1 MELFFDYLRFERRY
15 SPHTVVSYQT
25 DLRQFGEFLHTTF
38 ELEEPA
44 QADHT
49 LVRSWVVHLMQQQ
62 RDARTVNRKIAC
74 LRSYYSYLL
83 RTGVIQK
90 NPMLRIT
97 SPKVAK
103 KLPEFVPEEALNGL
117 LNSFEFPDTL
127 AGSRDQLILEL
138 LYGTGIRLS
147 ELIGIRHAD
156 LSLLGRTVRVTG
168 KGNKQRVVPL
178 NPSLLLVLERY
189 IARQKQEFGMSSN
202 ATEALL
208 VTDKG
213 EPLYEKLVYRT
224 VKHYLSQITTASG
237 QQHPHVLRHSFATH
251 LLSKG
256 ADLNAIKELLGHANL
271 AATQVYTHLSID
283 RLKSVFDKAH
293 PKA

>member
-15 SPHTVVSYQT
+15 SPHTVLSYQT
-25 DLRQFGEFLHTTF
+25 DLRQFSDYLKTAY
-38 ELEEPA
+38 ELDQPA

-49 LVRSWVVHLMQQQ
+49 LIRSWVVTLMQQSL
-62 RDARTVNRKIAC
+62 DPRTVNRKIAC
-74 LRSYYSYLL
+74 LRSYYKFLL
-83 RTGVIQK
+83 RTNVIGK

-97 SPKVAK
+97 SPKVTK
-103 KLPEFVPEEALNGL
+103 KLPDFVPEDSLNGL
-117 LNSFEFPDTL
+117 LNSFDFPDTL
-127 AGSRDQLILEL
+127 PGRRDQLILEL

-147 ELIGIRHAD
+147 ELIGIRHDD
-156 LSLLGRTVRVTG
+156 LSLSGRTVRVTG
-168 KGNKQRVVPL
+168 KGNKQRLVPL
-178 NPSLLLVLERY
+178 NPTLLVVLDRY
-189 IARQKQEFGMSSN
+189 IALKLAEFGSADN
-202 ATEALL
+202 ARAALL
-208 VTDKG
+208 VTDKL

-224 VKHYLSQITTASG
+224 VKHYLGQITTATS

-251 LLSKG
+251 LLNKG

-283 RLKSVFDKAH
+283 KLKAVFEKAH

>member
-15 SPHTVVSYQT
+15 SPHTVLSYQT
-25 DLRQFGEFLHTTF
+25 DLRQFSDYLKTAY
-38 ELEEPA
+38 ELDNPA

-49 LVRSWVVHLMQQQ
+49 LIRSWVVELMQQKL
-62 RDARTVNRKIAC
+62 DPRTVNRKIAC
-74 LRSYYSYLL
+74 LRSYFKFLL
-83 RTGVIQK
+83 RTNVIGK

-103 KLPEFVPEEALNGL
+103 KLPDFVPEDSLNGL

-127 AGSRDQLILEL
+127 AGRRDQLILEL

-147 ELIGIRHAD
+147 ELIGIRHDD
-156 LSLLGRTVRVTG
+156 LSLSARTVRVTG
-168 KGNKQRVVPL
+168 KGNKQRLVPL
-178 NPSLLLVLERY
+178 NPTLLIVLERY
-189 IARQKQEFGMSSN
+189 IGLKGAEFGTADN
-202 ATEALL
+202 ARTTLL
-208 VTDKG
+208 VTDKL
-213 EPLYEKLVYRT
+213 EPLYEKFVYRT
-224 VKHYLSQITTASG
+224 VKHYLGQITTATS

-283 RLKSVFDKAH
+283 KLKAVFEKAH

>member
-15 SPHTVVSYQT
+15 SPHTVLSYQT
-25 DLRQFGEFLHTTF
+25 DLRQFTDYLKT
-38 ELEEPA
+38 A
-44 QADHT
+44 YDHT
-49 LVRSWVVHLMQQQ
+49 LIRSWVVTLMQQSL
-62 RDARTVNRKIAC
+62 DPRTVNRKIAC
-74 LRSYYSYLL
+74 LRSYFKFLL
-83 RTGVIQK
+83 RTGAIGK

-103 KLPEFVPEEALNGL
+103 KLPDFVPEDSLNGL
-117 LNSFEFPDTL
+117 LNSFDFPDTL
-127 AGSRDQLILEL
+127 SGRRDQLILEL

-147 ELIGIRHAD
+147 ELIGIRHDD
-156 LSLLGRTVRVTG
+156 LSLSARTVRVTG
-168 KGNKQRVVPL
+168 KGNKQRLVPL
-178 NPSLLLVLERY
+178 NPTLLVVLERY
-189 IARQKQEFGMSSN
+189 IGIKQAEFGLADN
-202 ATEALL
+202 ARGTLL
-208 VTDKG
+208 VTDKL
-213 EPLYEKLVYRT
+213 EPLYEKFVYRT
-224 VKHYLSQITTASG
+224 VKHYLGQITTATS

-283 RLKSVFDKAH
+283 KLKAVFEKAH